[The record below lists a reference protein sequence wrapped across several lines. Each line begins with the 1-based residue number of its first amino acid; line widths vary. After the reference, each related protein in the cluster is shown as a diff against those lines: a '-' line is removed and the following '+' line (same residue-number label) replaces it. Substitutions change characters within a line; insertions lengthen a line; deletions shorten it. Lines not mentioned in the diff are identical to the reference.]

1 MTFVDTIIV
10 LIALGAIVIG
20 WRKGLIKQAASL
32 ISWAIG
38 IVACLFMGDA
48 VAQAFLAINPDAAN
62 WPLSSITV
70 KAVALSLLFLI
81 VTLVVRVIAYL
92 TRKVIK
98 GIRLGCLDRIGGAAL
113 FAFKYLF
120 ILSILLNLF
129 YAYNPD
135 AETFGTKHMLN
146 NKPYEVTLDLMPFVL
161 GADVMPSD
169 SLKLYRDPV
178 TTNQDNAEE
187 ATNNKNGK

>member
-1 MTFVDTIIV
+1 MTLVDTIIV

-38 IVACLFMGDA
+38 IAACLFMGDA

-92 TRKVIK
+92 TRKVVK

-187 ATNNKNGK
+187 ASNNQNGK

>member
-1 MTFVDTIIV
+1 
-10 LIALGAIVIG
+10 
-20 WRKGLIKQAASL
+20 
-32 ISWAIG
+32 
-38 IVACLFMGDA
+38 
-48 VAQAFLAINPDAAN
+48 
-62 WPLSSITV
+62 
-70 KAVALSLLFLI
+70 
-81 VTLVVRVIAYL
+81 
-92 TRKVIK
+92 
-98 GIRLGCLDRIGGAAL
+98 
-113 FAFKYLF
+113 YLF

-178 TTNQDNAEE
+178 TMNQDNAEE

>member
-1 MTFVDTIIV
+1 MTFIDTIIV

-92 TRKVIK
+92 TRKVVK

-178 TTNQDNAEE
+178 TMNQDNAEE